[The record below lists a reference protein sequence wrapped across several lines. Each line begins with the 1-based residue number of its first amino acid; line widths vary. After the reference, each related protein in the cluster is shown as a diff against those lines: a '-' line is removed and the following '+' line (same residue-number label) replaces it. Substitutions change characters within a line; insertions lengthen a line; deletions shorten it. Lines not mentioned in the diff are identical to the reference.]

1 MISIYRILSTILYP
15 ILIIVVLLRKILKK
29 EDKFRFKE
37 KIFSSTFFRVF
48 KNNKRIIWFHA
59 ASLGEV
65 QSIIPIINELN
76 STKQFNFLITTIT
89 TSSASFIEEKFKD
102 CDNIIH
108 KYLPLDVNFLIK
120 KFIIIWKPH
129 AVFFVD
135 SEIWPNLIYNLK
147 YNNIPIAIINGRL
160 TRKTYK
166 RWKSISKTSFDLFNK
181 FDLIL
186 SSSLESKSY
195 LEELGGKKV
204 FYLGN
209 IKFLNKINLESIPK
223 TNESFLKNKVFWCA
237 VSTHNNEEK
246 FCIETHIK
254 LKDNIKD
261 ILTIIIP
268 RHINRSFKI
277 KNLCAKY
284 KLNTQILDKGEKISK
299 NSEIVIINS
308 FGGLSEYLVHA
319 KSVLIGKSLLK
330 KLENDGGQNPI
341 LAAQL
346 GCKVYYGPY
355 VKNFQDIYNF
365 LDEKNIS
372 KQISSTSE
380 LSISLLNDLKNN
392 AKDLEKSK
400 KVIDSISNVI
410 FEETKKKI
418 NKFVNYEN

>member
-1 MISIYRILSTILYP
+1 MKD
-15 ILIIVVLLRKILKK
+15 KI
-29 EDKFRFKE
+29 
-37 KIFSSTFFRVF
+37 
-48 KNNKRIIWFHA
+48 
-59 ASLGEV
+59 
-65 QSIIPIINELN
+65 
-76 STKQFNFLITTIT
+76 
-89 TSSASFIEEKFKD
+89 
-102 CDNIIH
+102 
-108 KYLPLDVNFLIK
+108 
-120 KFIIIWKPH
+120 
-129 AVFFVD
+129 
-135 SEIWPNLIYNLK
+135 
-147 YNNIPIAIINGRL
+147 
-160 TRKTYK
+160 
-166 RWKSISKTSFDLFNK
+166 
-181 FDLIL
+181 
-186 SSSLESKSY
+186 
-195 LEELGGKKV
+195 
-204 FYLGN
+204 
-209 IKFLNKINLESIPK
+209 
-223 TNESFLKNKVFWCA
+223 FWCA

-284 KLNTQILDKGEKISK
+284 KLNTQILAKDEKISK

-346 GCKVYYGPY
+346 GCKIYYGPY
-355 VKNFQDIYNF
+355 VKNFKDVYNF

-392 AKDLEKSK
+392 AKDLEKSQK
-400 KVIDSISNVI
+400 IIESISSII
-410 FEETKKKI
+410 FEETNKKI
-418 NKFVNYEN
+418 NKFVNYES

>member
-1 MISIYRILSTILYP
+1 MISIYRILSTTLYP
-15 ILIIVVLLRKILKK
+15 VLIILIFFRKILNK
-29 EDKFRFKE
+29 EDKFRFRE
-37 KIFSSTFFRVF
+37 KIFPSTFFKVF

-65 QSIIPIINELN
+65 QSIIPIVNELN
-76 STKQFNFLITTIT
+76 SKKQFNFLITTIT
-89 TSSASFIEEKFKD
+89 TSSAAFIKEKFKD
-102 CDNIIH
+102 HDNIIH

-120 KFIIIWKPH
+120 KFISIWKPH
-129 AVFFVD
+129 VVFFVD

-147 YNNIPIAIINGRL
+147 NNNIPIAIINGRL

-166 RWKSISKTSFDLFNK
+166 RWRGISKASFDLFSK

-186 SSSLESKSY
+186 SSSLESKGY
-195 LEELGGKKV
+195 LEELGGKNV

-209 IKFLNKINLESIPK
+209 IKFLNKVDLKNIPK
-223 TNESFLKNKVFWCA
+223 TNESFLKDKIFWCA

-254 LKDNIKD
+254 LKNNIKN

-277 KNLCAKY
+277 KNLCNKY
-284 KLNTQILDKGEKISK
+284 KLNTQILAKDERISK

-346 GCKVYYGPY
+346 GCKIYYGPY
-355 VKNFQDIYNF
+355 VKNFQDVYNF
-365 LDEKNIS
+365 LNEKNIS

-380 LSISLLNDLKNN
+380 LSINLLNDLKNN
-392 AKDLEKSK
+392 VKDFEKSK
-400 KVIDSISNVI
+400 KVIDSISNII

-418 NKFVNYEN
+418 NKFINYEN

>member
-1 MISIYRILSTILYP
+1 MISIYRILSTTLYP
-15 ILIIVVLLRKILKK
+15 VLIILIFFRKVLKK
-29 EDKFRFKE
+29 EDKFRFRE
-37 KIFSSTFFRVF
+37 KIFPSTFFKVF

-65 QSIIPIINELN
+65 QSIIPIVNELN
-76 STKQFNFLITTIT
+76 SSKQFNFLITTIT
-89 TSSASFIEEKFKD
+89 TSSAAFIEEKFKNY
-102 CDNIIH
+102 DNIIH
-108 KYLPLDVNFLIK
+108 KYLPLDINFLIK
-120 KFIIIWKPH
+120 KFILIWKPH

-147 YNNIPIAIINGRL
+147 DNNIPIAIINGRL
-160 TRKTYK
+160 TKKTYK
-166 RWKSISKTSFDLFNK
+166 RWRSISKTSLDLFSK

-195 LEELGGKKV
+195 LEKLGGKNV

-209 IKFLNKINLESIPK
+209 IKFLNKVDLKNIPK
-223 TNESFLKNKVFWCA
+223 TNDSFLKDKIFWCA

-284 KLNTQILDKGEKISK
+284 KLNTQILAKDEKISK

-308 FGGLSEYLVHA
+308 FGGLPEYLVHA

-346 GCKVYYGPY
+346 GCKIYYGPY
-355 VKNFQDIYNF
+355 VKNFKDVYNF

-392 AKDLEKSK
+392 AKDLEKSQK
-400 KVIDSISNVI
+400 IIESISSII
-410 FEETKKKI
+410 FEETNKKI
-418 NKFVNYEN
+418 NKFVNYES